1 MCSRPSFLPP
11 LLHINN
17 CSCCKPWF
25 SLWEGSCTRW
35 PEQLALSNGSTLYGF
50 LFQKTHIL
58 KDSCIFFHVVD
69 VYWSV
74 ESRNSYSTVMLMS
87 MWACGCSQRLCRVY
101 QLKWQVTTTLGEA
114 SNSKC
119 CFPADSPR
127 LCWAMVEEAG
137 AERWAALDSSAN
149 RVVRAGRKSIWR
161 ITAGW
166 GEVGGSP
173 EVAESGPYG
182 QWELCSSALC
192 SSWLWFWIGE
202 LISECPSVV
211 FLAIFLLCINRKTM

>member
-119 CFPADSPR
+119 CFPADSLR

-166 GEVGGSP
+166 GEVGGKSWGCWVWSLRAVRAVQLSTVQQLALVLDRRADLWVP
-173 EVAESGPYG
+173 F
-182 QWELCSSALC
+182 CS
-192 SSWLWFWIGE
+192 
-202 LISECPSVV
+202 
-211 FLAIFLLCINRKTM
+211 IFGDFFTLH